1 MLRPSADIEEIA
13 GETALDAIIR
23 YAHRNY
29 PRTDRSPRM
38 AGETARDRQFSALK
52 DPQYTGENRCL
63 PCTVLNLAVAAAAAA
78 AIGAV
83 LGGTSSLGLLVA
95 IGAFTSATSV
105 IYLRGY
111 LVPGTPTLTR
121 QYLPERALSWFGK
134 EMPAANES
142 EGDGSDATTLDPD
155 ALFRRIGIVEE
166 ASDTDDLAL
175 DPTFEAEWI
184 DAVDEFA
191 GTTDELREQVA
202 TAAGLDPEGLELERH
217 PGSFDAYYG
226 DTLVA
231 RWESKAACQ
240 ADVAA
245 QAIMPLFDSEWGH
258 RPYGARS
265 ELLGALRLFLEVCPT
280 CRGRVSLS
288 HEVVTSCCSS
298 RDVVAATCEGCKARV
313 FEVGIDLDDLGT
325 DGAGDRIETP

>member
-1 MLRPSADIEEIA
+1 
-13 GETALDAIIR
+13 
-23 YAHRNY
+23 
-29 PRTDRSPRM
+29 M
-38 AGETARDRQFSALK
+38 AGEAARDRGFSTLK

-63 PCTVLNLAVAAAAAA
+63 PCTVLNVAVAATA
-78 AIGAV
+78 AIALGAV
-83 LGGTSSLGLLVA
+83 LAGATLLGLLVA
-95 IGAFTSATSV
+95 IGVFTSAASV

-111 LVPGTPTLTR
+111 LVPGTPTITR
-121 QYLPERALSWFGK
+121 RYVPDRVLAWFGK
-134 EMPAANES
+134 EPRTRNEI
-142 EGDGSDATTLDPD
+142 GHDGTDRTSVDPD

-166 ASDTDDLAL
+166 ANDADDLAL
-175 DPTFEAEWI
+175 DPTFEAAWI

-191 GTTDELREQVA
+191 GTTDALREHVA
-202 TAAGLDPEGLELERH
+202 TAAGLEPEGLEFERH

-226 DTLVA
+226 ETLVA

-245 QAIMPLFDSEWGH
+245 QAIMPLFDPEWGH
-258 RPYGARS
+258 RSYGARS

-280 CRGRVSLS
+280 CRGHVSLS

-313 FEVGIDLDDLGT
+313 FEVGVDLAAFE
-325 DGAGDRIETP
+325 AGEPTEPREAN